1 MEVASHGGFYAQ
13 IMQKRFEGESVL
25 PLARDMQESSS
36 PLADRRRGAL
46 ARLRTEVGAL
56 TNRHR
61 AFTLIELLLVVA
73 IVCLLSTIL
82 LAVGHHAGE
91 AGRVAK
97 TKAELAAL
105 AAALESYR
113 REQGDY
119 PRTSS
124 ASELLQSLLGRRG
137 PSGAVIEGAAFV
149 SLAQFATE
157 DARDPFADH
166 AARLVDAWGSAY
178 LYRYE
183 PASGTWRR
191 PGYLLYSAGPDRR
204 TDPPPAD
211 GAWPDAASPLNADNL
226 CSDR

>member
-1 MEVASHGGFYAQ
+1 
-13 IMQKRFEGESVL
+13 
-25 PLARDMQESSS
+25 MQESSS
-36 PLADRRRGAL
+36 PLADRCGAL
-46 ARLRTEVGAL
+46 ARWRAEVGGCAAW
-56 TNRHR
+56 RR
-61 AFTLIELLLVVA
+61 AFTLIELLLVMA
-73 IVCLLSTIL
+73 IVCVLSTIL

-105 AAALESYR
+105 AAALEAYR

-124 ASELLQSLLGRRG
+124 GSALLQSLLGRRD
-137 PSGAVIEGAAFV
+137 PNGAGIEGAGFV

-166 AARLVDAWGSAY
+166 AVRLVDAWGSAY

-191 PGYLLYSAGPDRR
+191 SGYLLYSAGPDRR
-204 TDPPPAD
+204 SDPPPVD